1 MAADFGGELQALQ
14 NEILRLELINRR
26 AQVEALNS
34 AYIRI
39 LVRMRNLANGCDG
52 AVCVRLMTTTLPSP
66 NLLCPT
72 CHIHRKLA

>member
-39 LVRMRNLANGCDG
+39 LVRMRKW
-52 AVCVRLMTTTLPSP
+52 
-66 NLLCPT
+66 PT
-72 CHIHRKLA
+72 VVTVPFVSDS